1 MKLAPVCLFLYNR
14 PFHTKQCI
22 ESLLKN
28 NLSESS
34 ELFIF
39 SDAPKSEKQEK
50 NVQEVRSYI
59 KSITGFKRINIIER
73 EFNYGLAQNII
84 DGVTTIVSQ
93 FNKVIVLEDDLL
105 VSPYFLE
112 YMNNFLEIYKED
124 HFVASIHGYVYP
136 LKNLSRLP
144 ETFFIKGADC
154 WGWATW
160 KRAWDYFEKDGSTLL
175 KEILQNKLK
184 KEFDFD
190 NSYPYTRMLLEQ
202 TKGEN
207 NSWAIRWY
215 ASAFLNNMYTLYP
228 RESLVKNIGMDN
240 SGTHCGSNNFYETN
254 LITHPIVYT
263 RQPIIECKEAR
274 KEFVRYFHSL
284 KYKSWLQ
291 KINNIFRK

>member
-1 MKLAPVCLFLYNR
+1 MQTAPICLFVYNR
-14 PFHTKQCI
+14 PTHTKKCI
-22 ESLLKN
+22 ESVLKN
-28 NLSESS
+28 KYSSES

-39 SDAPKSEKQEK
+39 SDAPKFEQHK
-50 NVQEVRSYI
+50 NAVQEVRDYLKKIS
-59 KSITGFKRINIIER
+59 GFKRITIIER
-73 EFNYGLAQNII
+73 PFNYGLAQNII

-105 VSPYFLE
+105 VSPHFLE

-124 HFVASIHGYVYP
+124 HVVASIHGYVYP
-136 LKNLSRLP
+136 LRNLSRLP

-160 KRAWDYFEKDGSTLL
+160 KRAWDYFEKDGTILL
-175 KEILQNKLK
+175 KKILEKKLK

-207 NSWAIRWY
+207 NFWAIRWY
-215 ASAFLNNMYTLYP
+215 ASAFINNMYTLYP
-228 RESLVKNIGMDN
+228 RESLVQNIGMDN
-240 SGTHCGSNNFYETN
+240 SGTHCASNNFYETN
-254 LITHPIVYT
+254 LITRPIIYT
-263 RQPIIECKEAR
+263 KQPIIECKEAR
-274 KEFVRYFHSL
+274 KEFIRYFHSL
-284 KYKSWLQ
+284 RYKNWLQ